1 LRVAVL
7 LTIALGLP
15 NTLQILAHYEPA
27 IGVRP
32 VKRELW
38 LVRVVQW
45 RSSGY
50 WAYGLAAISAAGIL
64 SLGQLSE
71 FLYWQF

>member
-1 LRVAVL
+1 MA
-7 LTIALGLP
+7 IALGLP
-15 NTLQILAHYEPA
+15 NTLQILARYEPA

-32 VKRELW
+32 ARQEPW
-38 LVRVVQW
+38 MVRVAQW
-45 RSSGY
+45 RPSGY

>member
-1 LRVAVL
+1 
-7 LTIALGLP
+7 
-15 NTLQILAHYEPA
+15 
-27 IGVRP
+27 VRAA
-32 VKRELW
+32 
-38 LVRVVQW
+38 QW
-45 RSSGY
+45 NPTGY